1 VKTKNQKLY
10 RGVKVGKYWQG
21 EHPFKRCNNSDD
33 ERAVKQHL
41 KKSIAHWIKLVRP
54 PAEAQKL
61 CCYSVEEFRR
71 NFPNLRSGVSWGRVE
86 VYCELLAEIQSQ
98 RSAAVD
104 RWLARR

>member
-1 VKTKNQKLY
+1 MKNKKQQPY
-10 RGVKVGKYWQG
+10 RGVEIGKYWQG
-21 EHPFKRCNNSDD
+21 AHPFKRCNNSDD

-61 CCYSVEEFRR
+61 CSYSVEEFRQ

-104 RWLARR
+104 RWLAGS